1 MQIFS
6 VCWISLSLGVVCA
19 HAQLM
24 AATPSGQDEVE
35 IIAHDH
41 KAPGLSD
48 AASQGAVSASVIKL
62 KPLQRPADVLEFV
75 PGMVVTQHSGDGK
88 ANQYFLRGMNL
99 DHGTDFATT
108 VNGVPVN
115 MPSHAHGQGYSDLN
129 FLMPELV
136 QRIDYRKGPY
146 FAGEGDFS
154 SAGSAR
160 IAYRTR
166 LDQPFADVSLGQG
179 GYARTVVAGS
189 REIQDGLHVLGAL
202 ESMHHN
208 GPWTQPEGL
217 RKTNA
222 LLTLSGGTAA
232 QGWSTSLMSYAA
244 QWRATEQ
251 VPQRLLDAGVYQGQP
266 FGRFDSLDATDGG
279 QTRRTSLSGQWHS
292 QTAQERV
299 QLSAYAM
306 RYDLDLFSNF
316 TYQLNNPVSGDQ
328 FGQSDQRSVWG
339 GRASKSWITEGQE
352 GAFVVNTLGL
362 DYRQDHIRLGL
373 FNTAARQILSTVRE
387 DVVEQSLLGV
397 HAENATTWTPWLRT
411 VAGVRAD
418 VWRAQVQ
425 SLSLAAN
432 SGQARSSQLSPKLS
446 LIMGP
451 WARTEFFLN
460 AGRGFHSNDARGA
473 TATVDPVSG
482 SAISPV
488 AGLVAARGQEVG
500 LKTQWSDQW
509 QSSLALWQLDMDSEL
524 VYLGDAGSTEAG
536 RPSRRQGLEFSHQG
550 GWGQHLGLDMSL
562 AWTRARYT
570 DNAEPGNYIPNA
582 VQRVANLTVTLRNAH
597 PWSGSLGLRYIG
609 SAPLREDNAV
619 RAPSSLTLNL
629 RMQRQLRPDL
639 DLGLDVLN
647 LTDRQNI
654 DVAYVYT
661 SRLSGEAAGVDGV
674 HVHPAEPRTVRVS
687 VRYRF

>member
-1 MQIFS
+1 MHFFSICSIS
-6 VCWISLSLGVVCA
+6 VCLGVACLHV
-19 HAQLM
+19 QLM

-35 IIAHDH
+35 IMASSDS
-41 KAPGLSD
+41 ALGTRD
-48 AASQGAVSASVIKL
+48 AASQGVVGASVIKI
-62 KPLQRPADVLEFV
+62 KPLLRPADVLEFV

-189 REIQDGLHVLGAL
+189 RELQDGVHVLGAL
-202 ESMHHN
+202 EGMRNN

-232 QGWSTSLMSYAA
+232 QGWSSSLMSYAA

-266 FGRFDSLDATDGG
+266 FGRFDSLDASDGG
-279 QTRRTSLSGQWHS
+279 HTRRTSLSGQWHS

-299 QLSAYAM
+299 QFSAYAM

-316 TYQLNNPVSGDQ
+316 TYQLNNPASGDQ

-339 GRASKSWITEGQE
+339 GRASKSWITDTED
-352 GAFVVNTLGL
+352 GAMVVNTLGL

-373 FNTAARQILSTVRE
+373 FNTAARQILSTVR
-387 DVVEQSLLGV
+387 DDRVEQSLLGL
-397 HAENATTWTPWLRT
+397 HAQNATTWTPSLRT

-446 LIMGP
+446 LILGP
-451 WARTEFFLN
+451 WANTEFFLN

-473 TATVDPVSG
+473 TSRVDPVSG
-482 SAISPV
+482 SSISPV
-488 AGLVAARGQEVG
+488 AGLVPSLGQEVG
-500 LKTQWSDQW
+500 LKTQWSAQW

-550 GWGQHLGLDMSL
+550 TWGRYLGLDMSL

-570 DNAEPGNYIPNA
+570 DQATAGPFIPNA
-582 VQRVANLTVTLRNAH
+582 VERVAQVMLTLRNMH
-597 PWSGSLGLRYIG
+597 PWSASVAWRYIG
-609 SAPLREDNAV
+609 PAALREDNAV

-629 RMQRQLRPDL
+629 RMQRQLRPNL
-639 DLGLDVLN
+639 DLALDVLN
-647 LTDRQNI
+647 LMDRQNI
-654 DVAYVYT
+654 DVAYFYT
-661 SRLSGEAAGVDGV
+661 SRLMGEAAGVDGV

-687 VRYRF
+687 MRYRF

>member
-1 MQIFS
+1 MQFFS
-6 VCWISLSLGVVCA
+6 VCSINLFLGAVCA
-19 HAQLM
+19 HPQLM
-24 AATPSGQDEVE
+24 AATPPGQDEVE
-35 IIAHDH
+35 IMASGDS
-41 KAPGLSD
+41 ALGTRD
-48 AASQGAVSASVIKL
+48 AASQGFVGASLIKH
-62 KPLQRPADVLEFV
+62 KPLLRPADVLEFV

-129 FLMPELV
+129 YLMPELV

-166 LDQPFADVSLGQG
+166 LDQPFADVSLGQR

-189 REIQDGLHVLGAL
+189 REIQDGVHVLAAL
-202 ESMHHN
+202 EVMHNN

-232 QGWSTSLMSYAA
+232 QGWSSSLMSYAA

-251 VPQRLLDAGVYQGQP
+251 VPQRLLDAGVYEGQP
-266 FGRFDSLDATDGG
+266 FGRFDSLDASDGG
-279 QTRRTSLSGQWHS
+279 NTRRTSLSGQWHS

-316 TYQLNNPVSGDQ
+316 TYQLNNPASGDQ

-339 GRASKSWITEGQE
+339 GRASKSWITDAEDGTL
-352 GAFVVNTLGL
+352 VVNTLGL
-362 DYRQDHIRLGL
+362 DYRHDHIRLGL
-373 FNTAARQILSTVRE
+373 FNTAARQMLSTVR
-387 DVVEQSLLGV
+387 DDRVQQSLLGV

-446 LIMGP
+446 LILGP
-451 WARTEFFLN
+451 WANTEFFLN
-460 AGRGFHSNDARGA
+460 AARGFHSNDARGA
-473 TATVDPVSG
+473 TSRVDPVSG

-488 AGLVAARGQEVG
+488 AGLVPSLGQEVG
-500 LKTQWSDQW
+500 LKTQWSAQW

-550 GWGQHLGLDMSL
+550 VWGQHLGLDMSL

-570 DNAEPGNYIPNA
+570 DQATAGPFIPNA
-582 VQRVANLTVTLRNAH
+582 VQRVANLTVTLRNMH
-597 PWSGSLGLRYIG
+597 PWSGAVGWRYIG
-609 SAPLREDNAV
+609 PAPLREDNAV

-629 RMQRQLRPDL
+629 RLQRQLRPDL
-639 DLGLDVLN
+639 DLSLDVLN

-654 DVAYVYT
+654 DVAYFYT
-661 SRLSGEAAGVDGV
+661 SRLTGEATGVDGV

-687 VRYRF
+687 LRYRF